1 MDNSMHIRPIE
12 PKDHDAILALNE
24 ASVAVLSPLNNDQ
37 MVKLIAQSC
46 LHAVVE
52 IEGVVAAF
60 LLVVGPKTAYRSIN
74 YQWFDEQYD
83 DFYYIDRVVVH
94 AHYRAQ
100 KIGQTLYQYLIDQ
113 AYHNHV
119 GLLCAEID
127 IAPPNEPSLH
137 FHRKWGF
144 KEVST
149 LTHSAAKSNEKSA
162 EKIVSLQVC
171 VIN

>member
-12 PKDHDAILALNE
+12 LKDYDAILALNE

-37 MVKLIAQSC
+37 LVKLIAQTC
-46 LHAVVE
+46 FHAVVE

-60 LLVVGPKTAYRSIN
+60 LLVVGPKATYGSIN
-74 YQWFDEQYD
+74 YQWFDGHYD
-83 DFYYIDRVVVH
+83 DFYYIDRIVVN
-94 AHYRAQ
+94 ADYRAQ
-100 KIGQTLYQYLIDQ
+100 KVGQTLYQYLIDQ
-113 AYHNHV
+113 ANRNHV
-119 GLLCAEID
+119 DQLCAEID

-149 LTHSAAKSNEKSA
+149 LTHSAD
-162 EKIVSLQVC
+162 KIVSLQVS